1 MQYQECQVSLF
12 TDVGRKGTLLR
23 IRPTLQDI
31 LTFLCGTV
39 ITVPYAYVY
48 GIAPALQVH
57 QTNNSVSGAKR

>member
-1 MQYQECQVSLF
+1 MAVPQYQVLLF
-12 TDVGRKGTLLR
+12 TDVGHKGTLLR

-57 QTNNSVSGAKR
+57 QTNSSVSGANR